1 MAERA
6 DKKAERMQK
15 KTELC
20 GILGKKE
27 KDERR
32 FWKKRRKETKKEW
45 NEFIY
50 GKGRRIRKRQKK
62 MCQRFATMTHGIII
76 IRK

>member
-32 FWKKRRKETKKEW
+32 FWKKRRKETDKEW

-50 GKGRRIRKRQKK
+50 GKGRSIRKRQKK
-62 MCQRFATMTHGIII
+62 MCQRFTTPTHGIII

>member
-32 FWKKRRKETKKEW
+32 FWKKRRKETEKEW

-62 MCQRFATMTHGIII
+62 CASVSQRRHTG
-76 IRK
+76 